1 MQSLLSS
8 YSQIIS
14 TSLNMLQFYSTV
26 VIVPDLQIGYRFKT
40 TVDAQENHNSVH
52 YTLLS
57 LILQLEFICCLIN
70 SFASCM
76 VLINQCSKLQK
87 IVTST
92 GSGAYG

>member
-14 TSLNMLQFYSTV
+14 LSLNMLQFYSTV
-26 VIVPDLQIGYRFKT
+26 VIVPDFQIGYRFKM
-40 TVDAQENHNSVH
+40 TVATQENHNSVH

-57 LILQLEFICCLIN
+57 LILQLEFICCLIH
-70 SFASCM
+70 SFTSCM

-87 IVTST
+87 IVTSA
-92 GSGAYG
+92 GPGAYG